1 MGQDKLWLDVHGKPL
16 VALTLENAAS
26 ASCFERVVLAAP
38 RERWDEL
45 RNLAAATGFAATDV
59 VEGGERRQDSVY
71 AALQRV
77 TEEYVCVHDAA
88 RPLAPPELFRAVL
101 SAAESAGAATAGVA
115 CVDTVK
121 RAHDGHVVETLP
133 RAELIATQ
141 TPQAFSTYLLAHAH
155 DAAREDGV
163 EGDDDAY
170 LVERLGQ
177 QVAVVPGD
185 PRNIK
190 VTHEQDLRLVRAL
203 LEVPA

>member
-1 MGQDKLWLDVHGKPL
+1 MGQDKLWLDVHGTS
-16 VALTLENAAS
+16 VVGLTLRNAGA
-26 ASCFERVVLAAP
+26 AGCFDRLVLAAP
-38 RERWDEL
+38 AERGDAL
-45 RNLAAATGFAATDV
+45 RSLASAAGFLRVDV
-59 VEGGERRQDSVY
+59 VEGGPRRQDSVY

-77 TEEYVCVHDAA
+77 EDEFVCVHDAA
-88 RPLAPPELFRAVL
+88 RPLAPPQLFRDVLAVAQAQGA
-101 SAAESAGAATAGVA
+101 STAAIA

-121 RAHDGHVVETLP
+121 RAHDGHIVETLP

-141 TPQAFSTYLLAHAH
+141 TPQAFSTYLLKHAH
-155 DAAREDGV
+155 EAARADDV
-163 EGDDDAY
+163 EGDDDSY

-203 LEVPA
+203 LESPV